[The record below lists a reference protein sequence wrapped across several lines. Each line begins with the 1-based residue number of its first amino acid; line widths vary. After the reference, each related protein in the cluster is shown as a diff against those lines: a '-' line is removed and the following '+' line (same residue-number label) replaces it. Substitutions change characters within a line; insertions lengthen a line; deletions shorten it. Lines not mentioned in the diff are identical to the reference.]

1 MSGPPPGG
9 PSEGA
14 RRRRR
19 VLLLIK
25 GLEHGG
31 AERLLVDVVAHR
43 HRERFD
49 YEVAYVLDSLDA
61 LVPTLKADGVTVHP
75 LGATG
80 NGDLRWMTALRRL
93 LMAGDY
99 DIVHFHMPYA
109 SALGRLVVLTMPRR
123 RRPRLVQTEH
133 ISWDIVA
140 LPFRALNRSVM
151 GRRPHLIV
159 ISGQVADALPD
170 RLRRRATVVV
180 HGVDL
185 AQAADLRARRPTL
198 RTEVRTEL
206 GLADDEILA
215 LTVAN
220 LRAQKGYE
228 VLLEA
233 ARRVTTAGAPV
244 RFAAVGT
251 GEQSAEVHALHDS
264 LGLGDRFQLLG
275 ERSDVGRLL
284 AGADMFV
291 LASHFEG
298 LPVAIMEATS
308 MGLPIV
314 TTAVGEI
321 PSVLTDD
328 VDALLVAPGH
338 ADLLTAAIE
347 RLAHDPSLRARL
359 GAAALERSTLFDV
372 ARATTQIE
380 GIYDDLLRN
389 ED

>member
-1 MSGPPPGG
+1 VG
-9 PSEGA
+9 
-14 RRRRR
+14 RRR
-19 VLLLIK
+19 VLVLIK

-43 HRERFD
+43 DRERFD
-49 YEVAYVLDSLDA
+49 YEVAYVLAPLDA
-61 LVPTLKADGVTVHP
+61 LVPSLEADGITVHS

-80 NGDLRWMTALRRL
+80 NGDVRWMSSLRRL
-93 LMAGDY
+93 LMAGHY

-109 SALGRLVVLTMPRR
+109 SALGRLVVLTMPRA

-140 LPFRALNRSVM
+140 LPFRALNRSLL
-151 GRRPHLIV
+151 GRRPSLIV
-159 ISGQVADALPD
+159 ISRQVADALPD

-185 AQAADLRARRPTL
+185 TQAADLRSRRLVL
-198 RTEVRTEL
+198 RAEVRAEL

-233 ARRVTTAGAPV
+233 ARRVTASGARV

-321 PSVLTDD
+321 PNILTDD
-328 VDALLVAPGH
+328 VDALLVPPARM
-338 ADLLTAAIE
+338 DLLTAAIE
-347 RLAHDPSLRARL
+347 RLAADPTLRSRL
-359 GAAALERSTLFDV
+359 GAAALERSTMFDV

-380 GIYDDLLRN
+380 GIYGDLL
-389 ED
+389 EADD